1 MMIENKCMMKKKSVN
16 AIIIVLLCIIMITAC
31 GQKSTAE
38 ANMELLFGEW
48 KCEDHPLE
56 NEAYYT
62 GFITMYIQEDG
73 SFRMSDAEAGNPVIS
88 GSLEFL
94 SDKVLMLKC
103 STEEDFDPPP
113 TWQSMNEEQEIMY
126 SLTEEGKLHLT
137 FKEEDAASTLVF
149 VKQ

>member
-1 MMIENKCMMKKKSVN
+1 MIKNNCMMKKKSVN
-16 AIIIVLLCIIMITAC
+16 AIIIVLICMIMITAC

-113 TWQSMNEEQEIMY
+113 TWQSMSEEQEITY
-126 SLTEEGKLHLT
+126 SLSEDGKLHLT
-137 FKEEDAASTLVF
+137 YKAEGAATTLVF
-149 VKQ
+149 VEQ